1 MSALISTVPGKAAL
15 CIRAA
20 TFVVSPIAVYSVL
33 ISPPIAASTAS
44 PVLMPTRTSK
54 STP

>member
-1 MSALISTVPGKAAL
+1 MLALIRTVPGMAAA

-33 ISPPIAASTAS
+33 ISPPIAAA
-44 PVLMPTRTSK
+44 RRARC
-54 STP
+54 